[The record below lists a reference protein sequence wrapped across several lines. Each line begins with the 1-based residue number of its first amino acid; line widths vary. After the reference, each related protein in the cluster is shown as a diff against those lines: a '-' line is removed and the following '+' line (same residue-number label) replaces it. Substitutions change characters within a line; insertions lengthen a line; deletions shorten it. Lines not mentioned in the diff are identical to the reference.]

1 MTEPA
6 PHYSTQTIPVNV
18 TLAEYKILQRI
29 RQCTPNVIQ
38 IDTRTGA
45 VVVLGKSDSVSNG
58 SQALTLPPDG

>member
-29 RQCTPNVIQ
+29 RQCVSNVIQ

-45 VVVLGKSDSVSNG
+45 VVVLGKSENAANG
-58 SQALTLPPDG
+58 SQMLTLPPDG